1 MAQKC
6 VFCTVNVHECVRV
19 YLRCFAVSFDVCCLF
34 LWYVVILLCL
44 MLNLSCFCGESLKGC
59 LFSIS
64 MIVTDCFQRCS
75 LWLCHNILRPG
86 SDFMSQSRLL
96 ILGHVMSTL
105 TICNEAKQIQ
115 QQLFNS
121 AAMTAMFVLRLLRNV
136 MKNLCKLILFLLECC
151 GDNVMW

>member
-19 YLRCFAVSFDVCCLF
+19 YLRCFAVSFDACCLF
-34 LWYVVILLCL
+34 YGILLCL

-59 LFSIS
+59 LFSIG

-86 SDFMSQSRLL
+86 SDFMSQSRLVW
-96 ILGHVMSTL
+96 GHVMSTL

-121 AAMTAMFVLRLLRNV
+121 AAMTAMFVLMLLRLLRNL
-136 MKNLCKLILFLLECC
+136 MKNLCKLILFNRVLW
-151 GDNVMW
+151 G